1 MRVLTGL
8 IVALLFGA
16 SVAAETNDP
25 VLAEV
30 KTRDAELAAAHG
42 RGDMATYR
50 AGLSERYV
58 YIDIAGKRVT
68 VDTLAGR
75 REDDLR
81 RLVSS
86 AESEEE
92 AVRLADSVVLLRGLS
107 HSVAAYYGG
116 LPRVSTTRW
125 SSLWVREGDGVWRLT
140 ADTATPVKSGKELP
154 FVHVPQP
161 DATLDHLIGRWTLS
175 LEPSMDLL
183 LTADDGNLI
192 GTLAGQPARF
202 TFRPASG
209 THFFAD
215 ERPFELRF
223 TPDGQSLSFVTW
235 GTPIAATRVVEAR

>member
-1 MRVLTGL
+1 MRALVGL
-8 IVALLFGA
+8 LAALLSGA
-16 SVAAETNDP
+16 SLAAETYDP
-25 VLAEV
+25 VVAEV
-30 KTRDAELAAAHG
+30 KARDAELAAAHG
-42 RGDMATYR
+42 RGDIATYR

-68 VDTLAGR
+68 VDTLADR
-75 REDDLR
+75 REDDQR

-92 AVRLADSVVLLRGLS
+92 AVRLAGRVVLLRGLS

-125 SSLWVREGDGVWRLT
+125 SSLWVQEGDGIWRLT
-140 ADTATPVKSGKELP
+140 ADTATPVKIGKELP

-161 DATLDHLIGRWTLS
+161 DATLKLLIGRWKLL

-183 LTADDGNLI
+183 LTAENGNLI
-192 GTLAGQPARF
+192 GTLSGQPARF
-202 TFRPASG
+202 TFWPASG
-209 THFFAD
+209 TLFFAD

-235 GTPIAATRVVEAR
+235 GTPIAETRVVETR